1 MKPLWARIRALI
13 AGLSPRERS
22 LLAVV
27 GGMALVLLGY
37 LLLVRPVLAA
47 QRSAELRVS
56 AAEDQLVV
64 VRQLR
69 TDLDEVQ
76 ARLSSVEQRI
86 ARGPHGNI
94 FTLLETLAGRSAV
107 KVESMEP
114 QTALSSEQY
123 RETKVEV
130 VLKSVTLGQAVNYL
144 HQIESANQ
152 VLSVKSLRI
161 RTRRD
166 DSKLLDVTFTV
177 SSFEPLS

>member
-1 MKPLWARIRALI
+1 MKQLWARLRTLI
-13 AGLSPRERS
+13 AGLSPRERGLVTVAGGIT
-22 LLAVV
+22 LL
-27 GGMALVLLGY
+27 LLGY
-37 LLLVRPVLAA
+37 LVAVRPVLAA
-47 QRSAELRVS
+47 QRSTELRVT
-56 AAEDQLVV
+56 AAEDQLLAVL
-64 VRQLR
+64 RLR

-86 ARGPHGNI
+86 GRGPRGNI

-114 QTALSSEQY
+114 QTSLSSERY

-130 VLKSVTLGQAVNYL
+130 VLKSITLGQAVNYL
-144 HQIESANQ
+144 HQIESAEQ

>member
-1 MKPLWARIRALI
+1 MKQLWARLRTLI
-13 AGLSPRERS
+13 AGLSPRERGLVTVAGGIT
-22 LLAVV
+22 LL
-27 GGMALVLLGY
+27 LLGY
-37 LLLVRPVLAA
+37 LVVVRPVLAA
-47 QRSAELRVS
+47 QRSAELRVA
-56 AAEDQLVV
+56 AAEDQLLAVQ
-64 VRQLR
+64 RLR
-69 TDLDEVQ
+69 ADLDEVQ
-76 ARLSSVEQRI
+76 ARLSNVEQRI
-86 ARGPHGNI
+86 GRGPRGNI

-114 QTALSSEQY
+114 QTSLSSERY

-130 VLKSVTLGQAVNYL
+130 VLKSITLGQAVNYL
-144 HQIESANQ
+144 HQIESAEQ

>member
-1 MKPLWARIRALI
+1 MKALWARLGALF
-13 AGLSPRERS
+13 AGLSPRERG
-22 LLAVV
+22 LVTVA
-27 GGMALVLLGY
+27 GGIALVLLGY
-37 LLLVRPVLAA
+37 VLVVRPMLAA
-47 QRSAELRVS
+47 QRSAELRVA
-56 AAEDQLVV
+56 AAEDQLLA
-64 VRQLR
+64 VRRLR

-86 ARGPHGNI
+86 ARGPRGNI

-114 QTALSSEQY
+114 QTSLSSEQY

-130 VLKSVTLGQAVNYL
+130 VLKNVTLGQAVNYL
-144 HQIESANQ
+144 HQIESAEQ
-152 VLSVKSLRI
+152 VLSVKSLRV

-177 SSFEPLS
+177 SSFEPIS

>member
-1 MKPLWARIRALI
+1 MNALWARLRALI
-13 AGLSPRERS
+13 RGLAPRERA
-22 LLAVV
+22 LLSVA
-27 GGMALVLLGY
+27 GGTALLLLGY
-37 LLLVRPVLAA
+37 LLLVRPVAAA
-47 QRSAELRVS
+47 QRNAELRVA
-56 AAEDQLVV
+56 AAEDQLVA
-64 VRQLR
+64 VRRMR

-86 ARGPHGNI
+86 ARGPRGNI

-144 HQIESANQ
+144 HQIESADQ